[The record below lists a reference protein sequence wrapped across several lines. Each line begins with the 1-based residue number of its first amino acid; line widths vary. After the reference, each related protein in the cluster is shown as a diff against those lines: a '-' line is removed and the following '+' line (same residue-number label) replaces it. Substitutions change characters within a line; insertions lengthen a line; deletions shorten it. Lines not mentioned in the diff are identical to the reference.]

1 MGILLFVKESEDHS
15 WDRTKER
22 SNSFFCRD
30 QKLNV
35 LLLWFMIYLWW
46 SHRKISFAVSFQ
58 ITEYILFSIQIIR
71 IIIFTDFVLCFS
83 AKYRLSHQIGIR
95 DPDPRYISSVA
106 VSQCRYQMLQSCKLT
121 LPSWGREDHCQQGDV
136 HHLDCKFS
144 TEQLLINCYRS
155 CWANPIANN
164 FTFNISYGIYQLQS
178 DEVEAICRPLHHR
191 VRSIRKICSQH
202 YWWPGNLGTSE
213 DESIYKTIV
222 AK

>member
-106 VSQCRYQMLQSCKLT
+106 VSLSNVAVLQTYTSVLRERRPLSTRRRTPPRLQIFYWTTSDQLLSILLGQSYREQFHLQHQLWDLSAPKWW
-121 LPSWGREDHCQQGDV
+121 SWGDMSASSSQSQINQKNMLTTLLMTRQSWDIRRRE
-136 HHLDCKFS
+136 HL
-144 TEQLLINCYRS
+144 
-155 CWANPIANN
+155 
-164 FTFNISYGIYQLQS
+164 
-178 DEVEAICRPLHHR
+178 
-191 VRSIRKICSQH
+191 
-202 YWWPGNLGTSE
+202 
-213 DESIYKTIV
+213 
-222 AK
+222 